1 MPYPLASLTRFMNLS
16 GWSSI
21 SSSFITDSFLLAE
34 EPSRLGVDREGL
46 ARPLLVVVVAEE
58 PVKESKGE
66 VSEERISPV
75 NEVCSLSCSR
85 KKMTTWSFTCSS
97 FEDDFHRE
105 RRISCNSVPMALT
118 TCPMSTAQERRR

>member
-1 MPYPLASLTRFMNLS
+1 MPYPLASLTRFTNLS

-46 ARPLLVVVVAEE
+46 ARPLLVVVVEE
-58 PVKESKGE
+58 AVKEGKGD

-75 NEVCSLSCSR
+75 KEVCSLS
-85 KKMTTWSFTCSS
+85 
-97 FEDDFHRE
+97 
-105 RRISCNSVPMALT
+105 
-118 TCPMSTAQERRR
+118 